1 MKGIS
6 RTIYHGQPENCSGDR
21 GAIQDG
27 FFHRDLVI
35 VLVHPTKDALH
46 HFHSLW
52 RVEVTISS
60 GRRIF
65 CERQRFRRTRLAL
78 VHHAPCA
85 IHIHAANRNH
95 TPRNF
100 A

>member
-1 MKGIS
+1 MKVIS
-6 RTIYHGQPENCSGDR
+6 RPIYHGQPENGSGDL

-27 FFHRDLVI
+27 LFHRDLVI
-35 VLVHPTKDALH
+35 VFVHPIKDALH

-52 RVEVTISS
+52 RIELTISS
-60 GRRIF
+60 GRRVF
-65 CERQRFRRTRLAL
+65 CERQRFQRIRLAL
-78 VHHAPCA
+78 AHHAPCA

-95 TPRNF
+95 TPRNL